1 MVAAGLVEQAATW
14 ERRWW
19 QVILGRGEF
28 PDGIDWAV
36 DAASVRELGEAAAFA
51 TAVSALDAEPYGA
64 VASRS
69 GGGRHYRADMTRD
82 RMSGLGVMHSP
93 GYGGSRRAAR
103 RSRWLAVGAVAL
115 LVVLVGTAVAV
126 KVGRDREARRLA
138 AAARAT
144 VTDFLAAWSRGD
156 AATAARL
163 VVPASAG
170 QAATLLATTRIQLHA
185 VGASYRLV
193 GQVSS
198 AGQPGGRYQAQ
209 VQVAGLGTAQWAGQV
224 PLTRAGRG
232 WLVAF
237 SPAVLHPSLTEGGQF
252 RYTRVR
258 AIRGQLLTSA
268 GQSLSVDADLAGNLR
283 GQVRAAKAGAEM
295 PPGVLVGD
303 DVGISGLE
311 RALNADLAGH
321 AGGTLTVQDSG
332 GRSVATLLSVAKV
345 DGRDLTTTLDLRIQR
360 AGERAVAG
368 VPQAGAL
375 VAVDTASGRLV
386 AAVNQPAGGFG
397 RAIGGKGP
405 PGSTFKIVTSAAA
418 LIAGVPA
425 STRLDCSA
433 TASINGR
440 SFKNAENESLGVIGW
455 RQAFAK
461 SCNTWFVRLQDH
473 VPRATLTS
481 TAALF
486 GFATDPDPAAA
497 EHAAA
502 AVLPIGSF
510 GGSYPAPKDRAQAA
524 GQSIGQDLVL
534 ASPLQMASVAAA
546 VADGT
551 WRQPRLL
558 AGGGT
563 GATHPLPPGIVPT
576 LRSFM
581 AAVAAP
587 GGTAAKAGL
596 PRGTFGKTGTAET
609 NASSAD
615 PKKTDSWFVG
625 YRGNIAFA
633 VEFDQAGFGA
643 DVAAPA
649 AARFLRLLG

>member
-1 MVAAGLVEQAATW
+1 M
-14 ERRWW
+14 
-19 QVILGRGEF
+19 
-28 PDGIDWAV
+28 
-36 DAASVRELGEAAAFA
+36 
-51 TAVSALDAEPYGA
+51 GA
-64 VASRS
+64 MRN
-69 GGGRHYRADMTRD
+69 
-82 RMSGLGVMHSP
+82 P
-93 GYGGSRRAAR
+93 GYGGSRRSSR
-103 RSRWLAVGAVAL
+103 RSRWLAVGAAAL
-115 LVVLVGTAVAV
+115 LVVVLVGTAVTV
-126 KVGRDREARRLA
+126 KASRDREAQRLA

-163 VVPASAG
+163 VVPASVG
-170 QAATLLATTRIQLHA
+170 EAATLLATTRAQLHA
-185 VGASYRLV
+185 VDASYRLV
-193 GQVSS
+193 GPVRT
-198 AGQPGGRYQAQ
+198 AGRPGGDFQAV
-209 VQVAGLGTAQWAGQV
+209 VQVAGLGTARWAGRV

-232 WLVAF
+232 WLVVF
-237 SPAVLHPSLTEGGQF
+237 SPSVIHPSLTPGGRFQ
-252 RYTRVR
+252 YTRVR
-258 AIRGQLLTSA
+258 AKRGRLLAS
-268 GQSLSVDADLAGNLR
+268 GGESLSVDPDLAANLR
-283 GQVRAAKAGAEM
+283 GQVGTAKL
-295 PPGVLVGD
+295 GVGLAPDALVGD
-303 DVGISGLE
+303 DVGTSGLE
-311 RALNADLAGH
+311 RARNADLAGH
-321 AGGTLTVQDSG
+321 AGGTLTVTDRG
-332 GRSVATLLSVAKV
+332 GRAVASLLSLSTAN
-345 DGRDLTTTLDLRIQR
+345 GTDLRTSIDLRVQR
-360 AGERAVAG
+360 AGEKAVAG
-368 VPQAGAL
+368 VPQPGAL
-375 VAVDTASGRLV
+375 VALDTATGRLL
-386 AAVNQPAGGFG
+386 AAVNHPVGGFG

-418 LIAGVPA
+418 LIAGVPE

-440 SFKNAENESLGVIGW
+440 SFKNAENDSLGVIDW
-455 RQAFAK
+455 RQAFAR
-461 SCNTWFVRLQDH
+461 SCNTWFVRLQDQ

-486 GFATDPDPAAA
+486 GFATDPDPATA
-497 EHAAA
+497 ERAAA
-502 AVLPIGSF
+502 GVLPIRSF

-546 VADGT
+546 IADGT

-558 AGGGT
+558 PGGDPDV
-563 GATHPLPPGIVPT
+563 THPLPAGVAPT

-581 AAVAAP
+581 AAVTAP

-596 PRGTFGKTGTAET
+596 PGGAVGKTGTAET

-625 YRGNIAFA
+625 YRGSIAFA

>member
-1 MVAAGLVEQAATW
+1 M
-14 ERRWW
+14 
-19 QVILGRGEF
+19 
-28 PDGIDWAV
+28 
-36 DAASVRELGEAAAFA
+36 
-51 TAVSALDAEPYGA
+51 SA
-64 VASRS
+64 
-69 GGGRHYRADMTRD
+69 
-82 RMSGLGVMHSP
+82 LGVMRSP
-93 GYGGSRRAAR
+93 GYGSPRRRGR
-103 RSRWLAVGAVAL
+103 RGWWRVAIGTVLVVAVA
-115 LVVLVGTAVAV
+115 GTASAI
-126 KVGRDREARRLA
+126 KAARDREAARLA
-138 AAARAT
+138 AAARVT

-156 AATAARL
+156 ATAAARL
-163 VVPASAG
+163 VVPASA
-170 QAATLLATTRIQLHA
+170 AEASSVLTTTRAQLHA
-185 VGASYRLV
+185 VAAAYRLV
-193 GQVSS
+193 GPVSS
-198 AGQPGGRYQAQ
+198 AARPGGDFQAQ
-209 VQVAGLGTAQWAGQV
+209 VQVAGLGTARWAGRV
-224 PLTRAGRG
+224 PLVRAGRG

-237 SPAVLHPSLTEGGQF
+237 SPAVVHPQLTEGGQF
-252 RYTRVR
+252 HYTRVR
-258 AIRGQLLTSA
+258 AARGRVLTSS
-268 GQSLSVDADLAGNLR
+268 GESLSVDADLAGNLR
-283 GQVRAAKAGAEM
+283 GQVSTAKPGAVL
-295 PPGVLVGD
+295 PPDAVVGD
-303 DVGISGLE
+303 DVGTSGLE

-321 AGGTLTVQDSG
+321 AGGTLTVQDRG
-332 GRSVATLLSVAKV
+332 GRPVATLLSVAKA
-345 DGRDLTTTLDLRIQR
+345 DGADVRTTLDLRVQR
-360 AGERAVAG
+360 AGERAVAA

-375 VAVDTASGRLV
+375 VAVDTATGQLL
-386 AAVNQPAGGFG
+386 AAVNKPAGGFG

-425 STRLDCSA
+425 ATRLDCSA
-433 TASINGR
+433 TARVNGR

-455 RQAFAK
+455 RQAFAR
-461 SCNTWFVRLQDH
+461 SCNTWFVRLQDQ

-486 GFATDPDPAAA
+486 GFATGADPTAA

-502 AVLPIGSF
+502 GVLPIRSF
-510 GGSYPAPKDRAQAA
+510 GGSYPTPKDRAQAA

-558 AGGGT
+558 AGA
-563 GATHPLPPGIVPT
+563 GAGVTHRLPPEVVRT

-596 PRGTFGKTGTAET
+596 PSGTFGKTGTAET
-609 NASSAD
+609 NASAAD

-649 AARFLRLLG
+649 AARFLQLLG